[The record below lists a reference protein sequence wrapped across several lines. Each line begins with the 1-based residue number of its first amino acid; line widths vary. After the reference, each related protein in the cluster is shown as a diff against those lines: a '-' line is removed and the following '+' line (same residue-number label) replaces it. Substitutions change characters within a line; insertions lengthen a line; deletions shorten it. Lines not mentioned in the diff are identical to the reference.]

1 MRKTNTFLGVY
12 MLKRMCTLFLAFAFA
27 TTASAA
33 TIGQQSVR
41 EAINDFNYSVQVEWD
56 QQDQAFYKAQVQKL
70 EATIA
75 QLRADG
81 MSNAEIVK
89 AAAANVQDAQLA
101 KEINNALSMV
111 NGNMSAED
119 AQKAVMQAVKANG
132 NHGASWSGS
141 TTLILGVVLVGL
153 ILAASLAGG
162 GAAGSCY
169 DCGGGY
175 YYYDPFYDPWYYDP
189 WYGYGW

>member
-1 MRKTNTFLGVY
+1 MI
-12 MLKRMCTLFLAFAFA
+12 KRMCTLFLAFAFA
-27 TTASAA
+27 TSASAA

-41 EAINDFNYSVQVEWD
+41 SAINDFNYSVKVEWD
-56 QQDQAFYKAQVQKL
+56 QQDRAFYQAQVQKL

-75 QLRADG
+75 ALRADG
-81 MSNAEIVK
+81 MSNNEIVK

-101 KEINNALSMV
+101 AEINNALSMV
-111 NGNMSAED
+111 DSNMSTAD
-119 AQKAVMQAVKANG
+119 AQKMVMQAVKANG

-162 GAAGSCY
+162 VSGSCY

-175 YYYDPFYDPWYYDP
+175 YYYDPFYDPYYD
-189 WYGYGW
+189 WYWY